1 MPEIKRG
8 HLSCCTC
15 HAPLQRKT
23 GRSLDAALACSLG
36 TLALLLPAN
45 LCLLLR
51 VSKAGLVASSYL
63 FSGVAVLW
71 SHGWVFTAAAV
82 AMQAVVFPLL
92 RFSLLSAVLAS
103 IRFGRV
109 GPWTGPAF
117 RWCCHLDLWAMPDV
131 FLLGFI
137 IGYSRLAPF
146 VPVEIG
152 AGGWCLIGAALLT
165 MLTRASH
172 DRRETWRRIGQPA
185 TTASAERLDA
195 DPLGCPACDLV
206 LPADAEGSR
215 CPRCRLRIWRRR
227 PGSLTNAFALVIA
240 GFALYPIANAYPL
253 SVITLAGAQTGHT
266 LYSSVMR
273 LVEANL
279 WPLACVIFTT
289 SIGIP
294 LAKLVGLCWLFLSV
308 RMKSRRH
315 LVAKT
320 RTFRLIDEIGRWSNA
335 DIFTLVVYMPL
346 VQFGQLAT
354 VNLGQGAP
362 ALQALVIVTMLASGL
377 FDQRLVWDPA
387 RRLA

>member
-8 HLSCCTC
+8 YLTCCTC
-15 HAPLQRKT
+15 RGALERKT
-23 GRSLDAALACSLG
+23 GRSLDAALACSLA
-36 TLALLLPAN
+36 TLALLFPAN
-45 LCLLLR
+45 LCLLLK
-51 VSKAGLVASSYL
+51 VSKAGLIAKSYL

-71 SHGWVFTAAAV
+71 SHGWVFTATVVALQAV
-82 AMQAVVFPLL
+82 AFPLL
-92 RFSLLSAVLAS
+92 RFGLLSAVLLS

-109 GPWTGPAF
+109 GSWTGPAF
-117 RWCCHLDLWAMPDV
+117 RWCCRLDLWAMPDV

-165 MLTRASH
+165 MLTRATH
-172 DRRETWRRIGQPA
+172 DRRETWRRIGRPA
-185 TTASAERLDA
+185 TATPGTGIEADA
-195 DPLGCPACDLV
+195 IGCSGCDLV
-206 LPADAEGSR
+206 LPPTASGTR
-215 CPRCRLRIWRRR
+215 CPRCGLRVWRRR
-227 PGSLTNAFALVIA
+227 PGSLNTAFALVLA
-240 GFALYPIANAYPL
+240 GFALYPLANAYPL
-253 SVITLAGAQTGHT
+253 SVITLAGGQTGHT

-279 WPLACVIFTT
+279 LPLACVIFIT

-294 LAKLVGLCWLFLSV
+294 LAKLAGMCWLFLSV
-308 RMKSRRH
+308 RNQSRRH
-315 LVAKT
+315 LVAKA
-320 RTFRLIDEIGRWSNA
+320 RTFRLIEEISRWSNA

-346 VQFGQLAT
+346 VQFGQLAN

-362 ALQALVIVTMLASGL
+362 ALQALVVVTMLASGL

-387 RRLA
+387 RRSA